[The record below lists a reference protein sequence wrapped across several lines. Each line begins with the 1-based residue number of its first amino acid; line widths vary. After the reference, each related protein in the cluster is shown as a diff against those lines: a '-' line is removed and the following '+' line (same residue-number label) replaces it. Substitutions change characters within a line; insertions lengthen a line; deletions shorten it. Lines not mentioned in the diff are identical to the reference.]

1 MKLSALKKED
11 DKLGDKARYICKSLN
26 VIGQCLLEELK
37 DDIKKISEWLSYY
50 EPYTE
55 KFKNM
60 DRIIKNKQ
68 KISSYDLQTTSQYE
82 ADNFTKAV
90 LKALNVDI
98 YDLAEQPSRAQEI
111 KELDKKIIDLTTNI
125 NKHCSRI
132 YNEPHGNRRE
142 QVIMMNSSE
151 GRKKQAMISSI
162 NVVLSYIGASL
173 RPQYKTKREKSRGT
187 PSSYMLAFDYLIDNP
202 PLPVPSFC

>member
-1 MKLSALKKED
+1 
-11 DKLGDKARYICKSLN
+11 
-26 VIGQCLLEELK
+26 
-37 DDIKKISEWLSYY
+37 
-50 EPYTE
+50 
-55 KFKNM
+55 M

-68 KISSYDLQTTSQYE
+68 KISNYDLQTTSQYE

-111 KELDKKIIDLTTNI
+111 KELDKKFIDLTTNI

-173 RPQYKTKREKSRGT
+173 KPQYKSSREKKQGT
-187 PSSYMLAFDYLIDNP
+187 PSSYMIAFDYLMDNA